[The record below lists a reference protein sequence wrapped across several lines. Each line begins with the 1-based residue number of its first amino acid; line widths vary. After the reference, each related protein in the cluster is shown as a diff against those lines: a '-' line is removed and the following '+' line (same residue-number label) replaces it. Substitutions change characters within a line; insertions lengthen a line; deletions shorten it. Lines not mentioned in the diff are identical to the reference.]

1 MKNSYSTKNCLRR
14 PFHTSNNQVKRYKII
29 REYLPNLNQ
38 IPLKINIER
47 DTSTKKELLILN
59 QIWDELDISNL
70 YREAFAIYISYLSDE
85 YKNNIIIQE
94 QNNLKKFKKVLIN
107 LKKEISLR
115 ENNIQLLK
123 GYNDRLVNFNNQE
136 YIMNIIEEVT

>member
-47 DTSTKKELLILN
+47 DTSTKKEFSSVLH
-59 QIWDELDISNL
+59 QYTHEL
-70 YREAFAIYISYLSDE
+70 YC
-85 YKNNIIIQE
+85 
-94 QNNLKKFKKVLIN
+94 V
-107 LKKEISLR
+107 
-115 ENNIQLLK
+115 
-123 GYNDRLVNFNNQE
+123 
-136 YIMNIIEEVT
+136 